1 MLALEQVKAALEC
14 RAVASNLLRRLSK
27 SPYRS
32 PMHTITVTRTYFTR
46 HDLDRV
52 PTMFH
57 HGPCRFN
64 ARVLDCLRGQL
75 GSPSTCSIPKQSAQ
89 QTNLQGVN
97 VAGRMTSGDVNKV
110 TSDTG
115 HSYIGIN
122 GFPQTLNGKGHNRL
136 ANSTARGFLRRR
148 SRSQGRASLRA
159 SRTLAFPAGI
169 DRRELRSKSSR
180 SRATYV

>member
-32 PMHTITVTRTYFTR
+32 PTHTITVTRTYFTR

-64 ARVLDCLRGQL
+64 AQVLDCLRGQL

-97 VAGRMTSGDVNKV
+97 FRRRGSGGQYCRPNDKWRRQQ
-110 TSDTG
+110 G
-115 HSYIGIN
+115 YERHRPLIHWY
-122 GFPQTLNGKGHNRL
+122 QRL
-136 ANSTARGFLRRR
+136 PPNVEWKRTQQAYKLHRACVFACLLRRR
-148 SRSQGRASLRA
+148 FAVTGTSQPSR
-159 SRTLAFPAGI
+159 
-169 DRRELRSKSSR
+169 
-180 SRATYV
+180 V